1 MNSMITSTFYTIW
14 RKGPHYW
21 DLIRPESYSAENLEK
36 LLSELYL
43 ARNQNHVIILRL
55 LQPLRL
61 GLIEFVGLGGPRDTT
76 ASELR

>member
-1 MNSMITSTFYTIW
+1 MDSVITSTFYIIW

-21 DLIRPESYSAENLEK
+21 DHVRPESYSAENLEK

-55 LQPLRL
+55 LQPLSL
-61 GLIEFVGLGGPRDTT
+61 GLIEFVGLRSPRDTT

>member
-1 MNSMITSTFYTIW
+1 MDSVITSTFYIIW
-14 RKGPHYW
+14 RIGPHYW
-21 DLIRPESYSAENLEK
+21 DHVRPESYSAENLEK

-61 GLIEFVGLGGPRDTT
+61 GLIEFVGLRSPRDTT